1 MTICLDLAE
10 KVLKLR
16 TLKCAFLCILND
28 GFGSWKW
35 WDNVEST
42 GNRYCT
48 LTLKENIV
56 FGSWNTWE
64 QFELNDDNMVHSG
77 AIWNDVLKVGTT
89 EIFFKARTQNDAL
102 WCYLKRFIWRWNCW
116 EKIKSKDAKWCI
128 LMLFETM
135 FLKLELLGNLKSRT
149 QNGAFGRCLKRCLGS
164 WNTWAYFESK
174 DAKWCILPL
183 FETIFIGSLKAMKTR
198 KSLEAR
204 NAPKMPIAYTRQ
216 NL

>member
-116 EKIKSKDAKWCI
+116 EKFESKEKKWCI
-128 LMLFETM
+128 LMLFETV
-135 FLKLELLGNLKSRT
+135 FWKLELLWKYWKKGNYMVNSGAIWNGVLEVGTAKKLLKT
-149 QNGAFGRCLKRCLGS
+149 WKLNGS
-164 WNTWAYFESK
+164 WVSA
-174 DAKWCILPL
+174 DMI
-183 FETIFIGSLKAMKTR
+183 
-198 KSLEAR
+198 
-204 NAPKMPIAYTRQ
+204 
-216 NL
+216 